1 MSEEMLSSIR
11 QKFKQL
17 IADAGMTFQ
26 GTRGARHGAQPWQK
40 HHFLARELMRKIGKR
55 GIYSSIHDR
64 FPNDE
69 VFHASQLQHNWTKE
83 WCEFLDYNRT
93 IDISHKAS
101 PEQLERYATLYHFRY
116 NPKQME
122 RGPMKSRPDYN
133 QTTRAIASMKKRSRS
148 DSRIKKTT
156 HLPRGSGPREARL
169 AYMALSQ
176 LEMVLRGEPNLR
188 FLISHNGIT
197 KNQQKRTPRETEKH

>member
-40 HHFLARELMRKIGKR
+40 HHFLAKELMRKIGKR

-64 FPNDE
+64 FQNDE

-83 WCEFLDYNRT
+83 WCEYLDYIRT

-122 RGPMKSRPDYN
+122 RGPIKSRPDYN
-133 QTTRAIASMKKRSRS
+133 QTTRAIASMNKEAGQIQESKRRH
-148 DSRIKKTT
+148 TY
-156 HLPRGSGPREARL
+156 REDL
-169 AYMALSQ
+169 DPEKLDW
-176 LEMVLRGEPNLR
+176 LFWL
-188 FLISHNGIT
+188 SHNWKWYFAVNRISGF
-197 KNQQKRTPRETEKH
+197 